1 MDYAYLNQA
10 GFDTS
15 SCSLGGTLGGSMDPS
30 HVPYTYGDLTSCSQM
45 PSAYRYTGSS
55 VRGYNTGVG
64 VGVGVGSQQCGVMGR
79 PQDHRSMFPASV
91 APVNLQTS
99 SPSSSWLQAGLGYKM
114 YGGHEGVL
122 SEKRKQR
129 RIRTTFTSA
138 QLKELE
144 RAFQETHYPDIY
156 TREEIA
162 MKIDLTEAR
171 VQVWFQ
177 NRRAKF
183 RKQERLAQ
191 QKAQQQ
197 QQQGSNNNN
206 NNNNN
211 NNENSNGSTSTGSS
225 GASPSASSA
234 AAAATKVEGKA
245 ASSGSTK
252 DLVSTT
258 SLSNTS
264 STTSSTSPHHHDLK
278 NTGAV
283 DLKPPPPTGTD
294 HRQMYPVL
302 LRTRGGDEAQAQER
316 EQIES
321 ATEVA
326 GTGTLERKPT
336 LQQETQRKEHTNVPL
351 RLSSKVRKSARITM
365 YPAAVKKLTHLL
377 FFFFS
382 PGKLEAS
389 PKWSSPPSSVST
401 PGSHSA
407 GPVGHGGCS
416 SPLLAAAPMDKSP
429 SCSSPVALTTLT
441 AHSTSHHGL
450 SSAMGA
456 MQQQQQSPHSHPPP
470 PPPFSL
476 LNHTVNNY
484 VLPDPSKSNLISQ
497 LF

>member
-10 GFDTS
+10 AAAGFEAS
-15 SCSLGGTLGGSMDPS
+15 SCSLGGTLGGSMDAT
-30 HVPYTYGDLTSCSQM
+30 HAPYTYGDLTSCSQM
-45 PSAYRYTGSS
+45 PSAYRYTGAG

-79 PQDHRSMFPASV
+79 PQDHRAMFPASV
-91 APVNLQTS
+91 TPVNLQTS

-114 YGGHEGVL
+114 YGAHEGVL

-197 QQQGSNNNN
+197 QQQQQQTST
-206 NNNNN
+206 NNNN
-211 NNENSNGSTSTGSS
+211 NNENSNGSTNT
-225 GASPSASSA
+225 ANSASSPNTA
-234 AAAATKVEGKA
+234 GPKVE
-245 ASSGSTK
+245 TK
-252 DLVSTT
+252 GA
-258 SLSNTS
+258 SNTSGGGSSS
-264 STTSSTSPHHHDLK
+264 STTSKVLHQPVSNMTASTTATS
-278 NTGAV
+278 NTAV
-283 DLKPPPPTGTD
+283 SNTAPSTTTLHQLDHKP
-294 HRQMYPVL
+294 V
-302 LRTRGGDEAQAQER
+302 
-316 EQIES
+316 
-321 ATEVA
+321 V
-326 GTGTLERKPT
+326 
-336 LQQETQRKEHTNVPL
+336 
-351 RLSSKVRKSARITM
+351 
-365 YPAAVKKLTHLL
+365 
-377 FFFFS
+377 
-382 PGKLEAS
+382 GKLESS
-389 PKWSSPPSSVST
+389 PKWSSAAPAA
-401 PGSHSA
+401 SA
-407 GPVGHGGCS
+407 PVGGSGAGGCS
-416 SPLLAAAPMDKSP
+416 SPLTALERP
-429 SCSSPVALTTLT
+429 SSCPSPVPLTTLT
-441 AHSTSHHGL
+441 AHSAHSVHHGGNVGIH
-450 SSAMGA
+450 SSMGG
-456 MQQQQQSPHSHPPP
+456 MQQGHP

-484 VLPDPSKSNLISQ
+484 MLPDPTKSNLISQ